1 MSLRCQIKQL
11 SDKVCRVIFIGRT
24 PVSYTHLEVCAQSLN
39 MLCGSGLKAV
49 MEATM
54 RIQCGFGDIFVAGG
68 VESMTNAPYLVPS
81 KVRNGVKMGDMKMVD
96 SMLHDL
102 SLIHI

>member
-1 MSLRCQIKQL
+1 MCTVLKYAAVALIKGGYVAA
-11 SDKVCRVIFIGRT
+11 SR
-24 PVSYTHLEVCAQSLN
+24 
-39 MLCGSGLKAV
+39 
-49 MEATM
+49 M

-96 SMLHDL
+96 SMLHDGL
-102 SLIHI
+102 TDGMYGILTWVLPQII